1 MEPSDKQLLE
11 SPDEELFQIPPEG
24 SDRVWCCLYTR
35 PRHEKSV
42 ALTCRRLDVDLYL
55 PLRRV
60 VHHYKSG
67 KKIRWLPLFPG
78 YVFCRPATEGR
89 IELSHAERVLSVI
102 NVDDQERFTDELLQI
117 FRGLQVS
124 AELDTVPYLAAGQSV
139 EIVRGPFRG
148 IRGVVER
155 VKGRFR
161 VMLIATMME
170 RSIPLE
176 ADISDVEPVDEL
188 P

>member
-1 MEPSDKQLLE
+1 MDSSDEKLLSTPTE
-11 SPDEELFQIPPEG
+11 DLFCSPPEG
-24 SDRVWCCLYTR
+24 SEMRWCCLYTR

-42 ALTCRRLDVDLYL
+42 ALTCRRLGVDLYL

-60 VHHYKSG
+60 VHRYKSG

-78 YVFCRPATEGR
+78 YVFCRPATDER
-89 IELSHAERVLSVI
+89 IELSRAERVLSVI
-102 NVDDQERFTDELLQI
+102 NVDDQGRLSDELLQI

-124 AELDTVPYLAAGQSV
+124 AELDTVPYLASGQRV
-139 EIVRGPFRG
+139 EIVRGPFKG

-161 VMLIATMME
+161 VMLIATMMD
-170 RSIPLE
+170 RSVPLE
-176 ADISDVEPVDEL
+176 VDTSDVEPAD
-188 P
+188 